1 MHDIKIVR
9 LQNGEDVISTCY
21 EDIETKMVMLKDPMT
36 IIFKRVKEGSIL
48 LITPWLP
55 TELIEDNTATLLSSD
70 ILTTVEPKTM
80 IKDYY
85 VKLVGKL
92 QFFKKEEEDILKR
105 FLEDDSDDEV
115 YEESLTDYEDEEIDE
130 INEVYGSY
138 EPKKNIKLH

>member
-1 MHDIKIVR
+1 MHNIKIVR

-21 EDIETKMVMLKDPMT
+21 EDIETKMIMLKDPMT
-36 IIFKRVKEGSIL
+36 IIFKRIKEGSIL

-55 TELIEDNTATLLSSD
+55 TELIEDNTATLLASD
-70 ILTTVEPKTM
+70 ILTTVEPKVM

-85 VKLVGKL
+85 VKLVDKL
-92 QFFKKEEEDILKR
+92 QLFKKEEEDILKK

-115 YEESLTDYEDEEIDE
+115 YEEYEGEELDE

>member
-1 MHDIKIVR
+1 MHNIKIVR

-21 EDIETKMVMLKDPMT
+21 EDIETKMIMLKDPMT
-36 IIFKRVKEGSIL
+36 IIFKRIKEGSIL

-55 TELIEDNTATLLSSD
+55 TELIEDNTATLLASD
-70 ILTTVEPKTM
+70 ILTTVEPKVM

-85 VKLVGKL
+85 VKLVDKL
-92 QFFKKEEEDILKR
+92 QLFKKEEEDILKR
-105 FLEDDSDDEV
+105 FLEDDSDSEE
-115 YEESLTDYEDEEIDE
+115 YEEYEGEELDE

>member
-1 MHDIKIVR
+1 MHNIKIVR

-21 EDIETKMVMLKDPMT
+21 EDIETKMIMLKDPMT
-36 IIFKRVKEGSIL
+36 IIFKRIKEGSIL

-55 TELIEDNTATLLSSD
+55 TELIEDNTATLLASD
-70 ILTTVEPKTM
+70 ILTTVEPKVM

-85 VKLVGKL
+85 VKLVDKL
-92 QFFKKEEEDILKR
+92 QLFKKEEEDILKK
-105 FLEDDSDDEV
+105 FLEDDSDSEE
-115 YEESLTDYEDEEIDE
+115 YEEYEGEELDE

>member
-1 MHDIKIVR
+1 MHNIKIVR

-21 EDIETKMVMLKDPMT
+21 EDVETKMIMLKDPMT
-36 IIFKRVKEGSIL
+36 IIFKRIKEGSIL

-85 VKLVGKL
+85 VKLVDKL
-92 QFFKKEEEDILKR
+92 QLFKKEEEDILKR
-105 FLEDDSDDEV
+105 FLEDDSDNDD
-115 YEESLTDYEDEEIDE
+115 YEEYEGEELDE